1 MRLELCLLNNVY
13 IDAETAFMLPK
24 VIDCTSLITNNL
36 NFNVFLA

>member
-1 MRLELCLLNNVY
+1 MLN
-13 IDAETAFMLPK
+13 TAFTLPK